1 MLSRGAG
8 GGRLDYLDR
17 VASCTVVSS
26 LACSSRYVSAFG
38 GSQCVVLHCCFPV
51 SCGWG
56 VFKIVLLLLS
66 RCVLAGLV
74 CLGELCRAETTAGMV
89 GGALYTRVRGG
100 VSWVPLKLGSDHS
113 VISNLSICTL

>member
-1 MLSRGAG
+1 MVPGAAG
-8 GGRLDYLDR
+8 WITWIVWRHVQWFLRWRAVPGMCPPLGGRSVWFCIAVFLCLVD
-17 VASCTVVSS
+17 
-26 LACSSRYVSAFG
+26 G
-38 GSQCVVLHCCFPV
+38 
-51 SCGWG
+51 G

-74 CLGELCRAETTAGMV
+74 CLGELCRAETTAGVV